1 MNVHIFNKSFLLGEF
16 LLFYGLDDTDSDGL
30 LHVSNGESSEG
41 GIFSENFNTHGF
53 HGDELDHTSFSG
65 LDTFGE
71 LFNDLT
77 RSSVD
82 LGLDFSELTGDVGSM
97 AIEDGGISVVDFS
110 GVVHDDNLSDE
121 ADGFTGG
128 VILGIRT
135 NISSLEFFN
144 GKILNIESYV
154 VSWVGLSQRFMMHF
168 NWLNFSG
175 ELGRGEDNDHTG
187 FHDSGFN
194 SSDGDCSDTTDL
206 VDVLKGETEGL
217 ISVSLGGWDFIKCFE
232 KSVSLVPAEVGG
244 FLEHVISMPAW
255 EGDEWDV
262 IGIVSDLLK
271 ISTDFLLNFGV
282 TSFRPVTQV
291 HFIGTADHLLNS
303 EGEGK
308 ECVFSSLSILW
319 DTSFEFSYSWGNHKN
334 STIGLW
340 GSGNHVFDEISV
352 SWGINNGTVV
362 NVSFKFPEGDID
374 GDTTFSLSLKVIK
387 NPCILEWSFSH
398 FVSLLFEFLDGS
410 FINTSEFIDQM
421 SCGGW
426 LTRVDVTNNNE
437 IDMGLFFSLFSDWH

>member
-97 AIEDGGISVVDFS
+97 AIEDGGIPVVDFS

-168 NWLNFSG
+168 N
-175 ELGRGEDNDHTG
+175 
-187 FHDSGFN
+187 
-194 SSDGDCSDTTDL
+194 
-206 VDVLKGETEGL
+206 
-217 ISVSLGGWDFIKCFE
+217 
-232 KSVSLVPAEVGG
+232 
-244 FLEHVISMPAW
+244 
-255 EGDEWDV
+255 
-262 IGIVSDLLK
+262 
-271 ISTDFLLNFGV
+271 
-282 TSFRPVTQV
+282 
-291 HFIGTADHLLNS
+291 
-303 EGEGK
+303 
-308 ECVFSSLSILW
+308 
-319 DTSFEFSYSWGNHKN
+319 
-334 STIGLW
+334 
-340 GSGNHVFDEISV
+340 
-352 SWGINNGTVV
+352 
-362 NVSFKFPEGDID
+362 
-374 GDTTFSLSLKVIK
+374 
-387 NPCILEWSFSH
+387 
-398 FVSLLFEFLDGS
+398 
-410 FINTSEFIDQM
+410 
-421 SCGGW
+421 
-426 LTRVDVTNNNE
+426 
-437 IDMGLFFSLFSDWH
+437 